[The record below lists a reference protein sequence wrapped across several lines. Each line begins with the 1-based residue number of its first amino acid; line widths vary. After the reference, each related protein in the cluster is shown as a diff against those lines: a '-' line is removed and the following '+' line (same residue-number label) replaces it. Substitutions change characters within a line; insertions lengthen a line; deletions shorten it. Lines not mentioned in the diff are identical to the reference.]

1 MIERLLHECK
11 KNNTQAQEQL
21 YKLLAPKLFTVCLK
35 YSRNHEEAQDNLQE
49 SFLIIF
55 DKLKQ
60 FKNEGSFEGW
70 AKRLVVNYVLQ
81 QYRNQ
86 GTFLE
91 LVSDNIFV
99 VEEVE
104 IDDES
109 VTMEF
114 LLKIIQELPDR
125 YRLVFNLYAVDGY
138 SHKEIA
144 KMLEINERTS
154 KSNLAR
160 AKMILKEKIQNTRYF
175 QKKNEGKQKYRTPF
189 SGKI

>member
-109 VTMEF
+109 KTMEF
-114 LLKIIQELPDR
+114 
-125 YRLVFNLYAVDGY
+125 
-138 SHKEIA
+138 
-144 KMLEINERTS
+144 
-154 KSNLAR
+154 
-160 AKMILKEKIQNTRYF
+160 
-175 QKKNEGKQKYRTPF
+175 
-189 SGKI
+189 